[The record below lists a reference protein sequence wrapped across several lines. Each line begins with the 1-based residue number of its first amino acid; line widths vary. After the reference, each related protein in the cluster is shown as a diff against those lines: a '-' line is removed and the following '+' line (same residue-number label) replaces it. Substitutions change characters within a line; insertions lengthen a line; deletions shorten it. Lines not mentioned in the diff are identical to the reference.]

1 MSTIPDDRYAQQLLD
16 ILANDRCRMQQDPSH
31 APVVLWMVEE
41 LRAAAARLTL
51 DRPTSQSMLT
61 AAAEALR
68 DATETRRRQ
77 RQAKKKRRAA

>member
-1 MSTIPDDRYAQQLLD
+1 MSTIPDIQYAQQLLD
-16 ILANDRCRMQQDPSH
+16 ILNDDRRRMQQDPTH

-41 LRAAAARLTL
+41 LRAAASRLTL

-61 AAAEALR
+61 AAAEAYR

-77 RQAKKKRRAA
+77 RRSKRRRAA